1 MDCQLEEAV
10 LNLIKLQFV
19 DCLGQQVSPGID
31 NQNVLSYNSM
41 NEWTDLWYA
50 VFVFDSRYLRY
61 PKHVPCHGY
70 QMECSGYRR
79 YLLCDLLL
87 I

>member
-41 NEWTDLWYA
+41 NEWTDLCCML
-50 VFVFDSRYLRY
+50 YLY
-61 PKHVPCHGY
+61 LIVDI
-70 QMECSGYRR
+70 SGILNMFPVMVIRWSVQDTGDIY
-79 YLLCDLLL
+79 YL
-87 I
+87 